1 MMLRVAM
8 EAAPL
13 LAMIFAFV
21 LVITVVGNR
30 AKERRERLRILEE
43 QLRAGNLDAAAQ
55 QRAVAE
61 LTPRH
66 GRSPVPPPAPA
77 APPPAVRPFTA
88 GSRFVF
94 ALGWIAI
101 FLGLALMFSGGRDEA
116 EAGTILAPLGFAF
129 VTLPI
134 ALRELESDRR
144 RRSA

>member
-1 MMLRVAM
+1 MILQVPM
-8 EAAPL
+8 ESVSL
-13 LAMIFAFV
+13 LAVIFGFV

-30 AKERRERLRILEE
+30 GKERRERLRILEE

-55 QRAVAE
+55 QRAITE
-61 LTPRH
+61 LTPRQ
-66 GRSPVPPPAPA
+66 GRAHLPPPLPA
-77 APPPAVRPFTA
+77 APAPAVRPFTA

-101 FLGLALMFSGGRDEA
+101 FLGIALLLSGGRDEA
-116 EAGTILAPLGFAF
+116 EAGTIVAPLGFAF